1 VGDIVTTTGPAAPG
15 TMGPQGPIGLKGD
28 PGGWTLGTILAATT
42 DLNGV
47 VTSGLYRIEGAPNTG
62 LNWPIIAS
70 GVLHVEQRST
80 TNFVLQ
86 EYTPLWATNSVNGT
100 TFYRRWMLNGV
111 WSAWR
116 TYVSTRVDQ
125 TAGRVMYSWDEANNR
140 DQLVYGD
147 TGERDIRTAYG
158 NGTFAALKLR
168 RFGNLVFL
176 TCVGW
181 TPPANST
188 ANLLLGTL
196 PVGFRNNNTLAIV
209 ALENGSTF
217 KACTIGA
224 NTSSIAIGGNLAAAQ
239 YNFHTSWLT
248 VDSWPTALPGDVS
261 TAPPAS

>member
-1 VGDIVTTTGPAAPG
+1 
-15 TMGPQGPIGLKGD
+15 MGPHGPTGAKGD
-28 PGGWTLGTILAATT
+28 PGGIVAATSLPANT
-42 DLNGV
+42 DLNN
-47 VTSGLYRIEGAPNTG
+47 VTTPGTYRTDSVTA
-62 LNWPIIAS
+62 
-70 GVLHVEQRST
+70 T
-80 TNFVLQ
+80 T
-86 EYTPLWATNSVNGT
+86 ATNHPQNSLAANLIVMANGT
-100 TFYRRWMLNGV
+100 SLITQVAYPLNGALASRV
-111 WSAWR
+111 FFFRSYNTNAWQPWR
-116 TYVSTRVDQ
+116 AYSYARVDQ
-125 TAGRVMYSWDEANNR
+125 TAGRVIYQWDDLNAR

-147 TGERDIRTAYG
+147 TGERDIRTAFG

-188 ANLLLGTL
+188 GNLLLGTL

-209 ALENGSTF
+209 ATENGSTI

-224 NTSSIAIGGNLAAAQ
+224 NTSSIAIGGNLATAQ

-248 VDSWPTALPGDVS
+248 VDSWPTTLPGDVS